1 MARSTPWWKRLQDP
15 RDVRAAT
22 LFATLLLIGDAL
34 LSYIIIAR
42 VPYTE
47 IDWIAYMQEVSG
59 FVKGERNYEE
69 LKGDTGPLVYPA
81 GFVYLFTALQALT
94 GGSIA
99 AAQAIFAGVYLLT
112 QAAVM
117 ALYIRSRAL
126 PPWTLCLLCL
136 SRRVHSIFLLRLF
149 NDCWAMLLAYAAT
162 LLLQSRRW
170 TLAIFVYSA
179 AVSVK
184 MNVLLWAPGVLAVLI
199 RLASPLPVLRGLAA
213 GLLLQALL
221 AGPFLAV
228 APRAYLGRAF
238 ELTRVFQQRW
248 SVNWQFVPADW
259 FVDRRFALVLLALH
273 LRLLW
278 SFARFRWFQAEGGVG
293 PALRR
298 FFSRTTKEEAEAS
311 PMSLDFML
319 YILFTANLAGILSA
333 RSLHYQFYSWY
344 FHMLPYLLLRTRLP
358 KSLSIG
364 LLLCIEGVWNI
375 YPPHAATSAV
385 FQFLHWLLAAACWSL
400 PAPLPG
406 PATKVLGRRPVH
418 RRR

>member
-1 MARSTPWWKRLQDP
+1 MGLLTQTGGLASEPLPPPSSHDQATHGWSNPSPSERHLQ
-15 RDVRAAT
+15 
-22 LFATLLLIGDAL
+22 
-34 LSYIIIAR
+34 
-42 VPYTE
+42 
-47 IDWIAYMQEVSG
+47 
-59 FVKGERNYEE
+59 GERNYEE